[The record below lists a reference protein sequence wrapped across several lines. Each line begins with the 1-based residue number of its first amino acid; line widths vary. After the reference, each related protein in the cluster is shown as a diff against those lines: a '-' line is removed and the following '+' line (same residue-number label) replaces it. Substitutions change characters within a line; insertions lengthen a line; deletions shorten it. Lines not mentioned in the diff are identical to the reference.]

1 MTWGYS
7 LKCPV
12 SSSASSLKCFC
23 FIIPLTVHSI
33 STVHTLLLTVH
44 SISTIHT
51 LLLTVCTLNIVDHK
65 LNIVDSMVDYIHS
78 IILTRCMFKIVH
90 EEWEPVR
97 SSQTPGDKRVTTDD
111 RPHTAASLLPPP
123 QLLV

>member
-1 MTWGYS
+1 MTWGHS

-12 SSSASSLKCFC
+12 SSSASSLKC
-23 FIIPLTVHSI
+23 IIPLTVHSI
-33 STVHTLLLTVH
+33 STVH
-44 SISTIHT
+44 I

-78 IILTRCMFKIVH
+78 IILTICMFKIVH